1 VDVSSHLLGFEHAIN
16 LASRGWKVV
25 PYLDRPGGSQMP
37 GWNTAATTDL
47 DVIESW
53 FAPGAP
59 YEGCYVGVI
68 PGDVGKSVVD
78 IDVHDGKANGFETLR
93 DLKLTSSALTS
104 GTSRSGKGL
113 HLWFDGVGTSRPI
126 YPGVDRKSLKGL
138 VRVPYMLPDV
148 EDVFEALPA
157 AFAIHNSLS
166 SGVEYDGNL
175 ETWLSKYANLPRSQ
189 KTTGALNSVPT
200 PFRGHAEMLRVQ
212 VQLVKLAASGHGGV
226 PEVLCELQEAWAKAS
241 HSSTGT
247 SAQMEWRRALVG
259 AVTAFGGEPVRVS
272 QLNHPDDFFEK
283 SRLLSHQLAQ
293 AISHDLAVGPNNE
306 TWVYEEG
313 VWRCKPKEIEKRT
326 VRTLKDRF
334 VNTHIATMQSSVLHG
349 MDLPVLS
356 DSPNIQLI
364 NMRNGMFDWS
374 TGEISPHDQQM
385 GSLVQLPIEYDSEA
399 TCPRFQ
405 AWIDEVIPHDCHE
418 LLWEAI
424 GYSLICGNPFHKAIL
439 LFGDGGNGKS
449 TLLRVLTSMLGSE
462 NISNMTLRAMAEGT
476 FETAELLGKIA
487 NIAGDIDARFLA
499 DSSTFKAITGQDRIL
514 AQKKY
519 GQPFSFTPW
528 AVPIFS
534 GNKTWRSNDDS
545 EGYMRRWII
554 IPFPNKVDRSREFDE
569 SELLRETAGI
579 FNIAMRHLPTLMER
593 HDFAPRGL
601 ALEVLNEFKVESDA
615 VRLWLSEDERVTQS
629 ESGRC
634 ERKTLYG
641 RYSLWCMENGYKA
654 KTSTELFKSL
664 RALGFKESKSGSS
677 RYFNGIEVSDSLV
690 ASTFMNF

>member
-1 VDVSSHLLGFEHAIN
+1 
-16 LASRGWKVV
+16 
-25 PYLDRPGGSQMP
+25 MP
-37 GWNTAATTDL
+37 GWNTSATTDL

-68 PGDVGKSVVD
+68 PGDVGKSVID
-78 IDVHDGKANGFETLR
+78 IDVHEGKANGFETLR
-93 DLKLTSSALTS
+93 DLKLTSSALVS

-138 VRVPYMLPDV
+138 VRVPYLLPDA
-148 EDVFEALPA
+148 EDVFEALPS
-157 AFAIHNSLS
+157 AFAIHNASI

-175 ETWLSKYANLPRSQ
+175 DSWFAKFAELPRSQ
-189 KTTGALNSVPT
+189 KTSAALLSAPS
-200 PFRGHAEMLRVQ
+200 PFRGHAEMLRIQ
-212 VQLVKLAASGHGGV
+212 VQLVKLATSGHGGV
-226 PEVLCELQEAWAKAS
+226 PEALIELEAAWAEAPHSTNSAS
-241 HSSTGT
+241 
-247 SAQMEWRRALVG
+247 AKLEWRRALVG
-259 AVTAFGGEPVRVS
+259 AVTAFGGEPIQIS
-272 QLNHPDDFFEK
+272 HLSHPDDFFEK

-293 AISHDLAVGPNNE
+293 AISHDIAIGPNNE

-313 VWRCKPKEIEKRT
+313 VWRCKPKEIEQRT

-334 VNTHIATMQSSVLHG
+334 ASSHIPTMQSAVRHG
-349 MDLPVLS
+349 IDLPTLT
-356 DSPNIQLI
+356 DSPNPQYI
-364 NMRNGMFDWS
+364 NMRNGMFDRN
-374 TGEISPHDQQM
+374 TGAIFAHDPAM
-385 GSLVQLPIEYDSEA
+385 GSIVQLPIEYDNQA
-399 TCPRFQ
+399 ICPKFDR
-405 AWIDEVIPHDCHE
+405 WLDEVIPEDCHE

-449 TLLRVLTSMLGSE
+449 TLLRVLTSMLGVE

-519 GQPFSFTPW
+519 GHPFSFTPW

-545 EGYMRRWII
+545 EGYMRRWVI
-554 IPFPNKVDRSREFDE
+554 IPFPNKVDRSRPFDE
-569 SELLRETAGI
+569 LELLAEIPGI
-579 FNIAMRHLPTLMER
+579 FNKAMCHLPALMQR
-593 HDFAPRGL
+593 QDFEPRGL
-601 ALEVLNEFKVESDA
+601 ALQLLNEFKAESDA
-615 VRLWLSEDERVTQS
+615 VRMWLSEDEKLTHKENYRT
-629 ESGRC
+629 
-634 ERKTLYG
+634 ERKSLY
-641 RYSLWCMENGYKA
+641 RQFSLWCFENGYKS
-654 KTSTELFKSL
+654 KTSTELYKSL
-664 RALGFKESKSGSS
+664 RALGYKESKSGAARFFDGIDVSS
-677 RYFNGIEVSDSLV
+677 SFVP
-690 ASTFMNF
+690 STFIG

>member
-1 VDVSSHLLGFEHAIN
+1 VDTSSHLLGFEHAIT

-25 PYLDRPGGSQMP
+25 PYLDRPGGGQMS
-37 GWNTAATTDL
+37 GWNTAATNNL
-47 DVIESW
+47 DEIEGW
-53 FAPGAP
+53 FGPGAP

-78 IDVHDGKANGFETLR
+78 IDVHEGKANGFETLR
-93 DLKLTSSALTS
+93 DLKLTSSASVS
-104 GTSRSGKGL
+104 GTSRSGIGL
-113 HLWFDGVGTSRPI
+113 HLWFDGVATSRKI
-126 YPGVDRKSLKGL
+126 YPGVDRKSIKGL
-138 VRVPYMLPDV
+138 VRVPYLLPDV
-148 EDVFEALPA
+148 EDVFETLPA
-157 AFAIHNSLS
+157 AFSVHNSPS
-166 SGVEYDGNL
+166 SGVEYDGDI
-175 ETWLSKYANLPRSQ
+175 ESWLAKYSDLPRSQ

-200 PFRGHAEMLRVQ
+200 PFRGHTEMLRVQ
-212 VQLVKLAASGHGGV
+212 VQLVKLATSGHGGV
-226 PEVLCELQEAWAKAS
+226 PEALCELEQAWSEAP

-247 SAQMEWRRALVG
+247 SSLMEWRRALIG

-283 SRLLSHQLAQ
+283 GRLLSHQLAQ

-306 TWVYEEG
+306 TWVYEAG
-313 VWRCKPKEIEKRT
+313 VWRCKPKEIEQRT

-334 VNTHIATMQSSVLHG
+334 VNTHIATMQASVLRG
-349 MDLPVLS
+349 IDLPVLS
-356 DSPNIQLI
+356 DTPNMQVI

-374 TGEISPHDQQM
+374 TGEISPHDPQAH
-385 GSLVQLPIEYDSEA
+385 SLVQLPIEYDAEA
-399 TCPRFQ
+399 DCPKFN
-405 AWIDEVIPHDCHE
+405 AWIDEVVPQDCHE

-449 TLLRVLTSMLGSE
+449 TLLRVLTSMLGFE
-462 NISNMTLRAMAEGT
+462 NVSNMTLRAMAEGT

-519 GQPFSFTPW
+519 GHPFSFTPW

-545 EGYMRRWII
+545 DGYMRRWII
-554 IPFPNKVDRSREFDE
+554 IPFPNKVDRSRDFDE
-569 SELLRETAGI
+569 AGLLGETAGI
-579 FNIAMRHLPTLMER
+579 FNAAMRHLPALMER

-601 ALEVLNEFKVESDA
+601 ALRVLNEFKIESDA

-629 ESGRC
+629 EEARSD
-634 ERKTLYG
+634 RKTLY
-641 RYSLWCMENGYKA
+641 RSYSQWCMENGYKT
-654 KTSTELFKSL
+654 KTSTELYKSL
-664 RALGFKESKSGSS
+664 CALGFKESKSGSN
-677 RYFNGIEVSDSLV
+677 RYFHGIEVSNSLV
-690 ASTFMNF
+690 ASTFTNF